1 VDLFR
6 LTNCHG
12 LVAAITNYGGIVTSL
27 LVPDRQG
34 KLGDVVLG
42 YDGLA
47 GYLAKSPYFGCLV
60 GRYGNRIARGEFQ
73 LDGRT
78 FSLAQNDGENHLH
91 GGRMGFDKV
100 VWSAKPLAGRVGSPP
115 ALRDGQPTPPAPRAA
130 RAPSP
135 AAYHRARPSEASGE
149 GWRVGGRRVGE
160 AERSERGGGGG
171 WGAEGQSE
179 PSQGSHE
186 DSSVGLQLRYLS
198 KDGEE
203 GYPGALSVAVTYTL
217 SDQDEF
223 IVDYSATT
231 DKPTV
236 VNLTHHSYFNLDGTD
251 CDALRHLLT
260 INADRF
266 TPVDSGLIP
275 TGEIRA
281 VKGTPMDFTRPKAIG
296 ADLQSKD
303 PQLAIGHGYD
313 HNWVLSRNQH
323 GLSLAARLMGPKSGR
338 VMEILTTEP
347 GIQFYG
353 GGWLDGSIVGKGGKV
368 YGPCHG
374 LCLETQHYPNSPNQ
388 PDFPSTVLRPGETYQ
403 SRTVHRFSVAKD
415 D

>member
-1 VDLFR
+1 MHTTDPVLAGSKPRIERVPFGTAPDGTPVDLFR

-12 LVAAITNYGGIVTSL
+12 LVAAITNYGGIVVSL

-42 YDGLA
+42 YDTLA

-60 GRYGNRIARGEFQ
+60 GRYGNRIAKGEFQ
-73 LDGRT
+73 LDGRNY
-78 FSLAQNDGENHLH
+78 SLAKNDGENHLH
-91 GGRMGFDKV
+91 GGRVGFDKV
-100 VWSAKPLAGRVGSPP
+100 VWSAKPLSGLVGSPP

-135 AAYHRARPSEASGE
+135 AAYHRG
-149 GWRVGGRRVGE
+149 RV
-160 AERSERGGGGG
+160 
-171 WGAEGQSE
+171 WE

-186 DSSVGLQLRYLS
+186 DDHVGLQLQYLS

-203 GYPGALSVAVTYTL
+203 GYPGALSVSVIYTL

-231 DKPTV
+231 DKATV
-236 VNLTHHSYFNLDGTD
+236 VNLTHHSYFNLESAEGDTLG
-251 CDALRHLLT
+251 HVLT

-275 TGEIRA
+275 TGEVRA
-281 VKGTPMDFTRPKAIG
+281 VKGTPMDFTRPKLVG
-296 ADLQSKD
+296 ADLPSKD

-313 HNWVLSRNQH
+313 HNWLLNRSRD
-323 GLSLAARLMGPKSGR
+323 GLSLAARLMGPESGR
-338 VMEILTTEP
+338 VMEIFTTEP

-388 PDFPSTVLRPGETYQ
+388 PGFPSTVLRPGETYR
-403 SRTVHRFSVAKD
+403 SRTVHRFFIAER
-415 D
+415 